1 MEKINKRGTH
11 MENKK
16 CEYYRCEVIMENP
29 RSNKRFCCRNC
40 KVKSNMMRKYWK
52 KLKGIYNI

>member
-1 MEKINKRGTH
+1 

-29 RSNKRFCCRNC
+29 RSNKRFCCVDC
-40 KVKSNMMRKYWK
+40 KQNNRKMKKYWK
-52 KLKGIYNI
+52 NKKEE

>member
-1 MEKINKRGTH
+1 